1 MAEHSDLVES
11 RACRFP
17 PLASMA
23 PGPSYS
29 EDGVFR
35 YARGSVASVAMGRI
49 ERKRTEFHRKG
60 PAKPKDGFDG
70 RLLLTYCGPIDP
82 PLLHRWSGD
91 SLVQG
96 FLLAIAVG

>member
-1 MAEHSDLVES
+1 M
-11 RACRFP
+11 
-17 PLASMA
+17 
-23 PGPSYS
+23 
-29 EDGVFR
+29 

-70 RLLLTYCGPIDP
+70 RLLLTYWGPIDP